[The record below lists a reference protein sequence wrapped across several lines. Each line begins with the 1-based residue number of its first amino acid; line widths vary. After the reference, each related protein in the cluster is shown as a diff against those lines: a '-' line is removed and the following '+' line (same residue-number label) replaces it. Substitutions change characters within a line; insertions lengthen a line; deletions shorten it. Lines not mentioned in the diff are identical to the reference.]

1 MTTFE
6 QREIARGSSVGTI
19 AIFLIVL
26 CALIGSLV
34 VLLAPPT
41 W

>member
-1 MTTFE
+1 MATFE
-6 QREIARGSSVGTI
+6 HRGAARQSTI
-19 AIFLIVL
+19 SAIVIFSIVF
-26 CALIGSLV
+26 CALVGSLV

>member
-1 MTTFE
+1 MATIE
-6 QREIARGSSVGTI
+6 QRGIARGSSVGTI
-19 AIFLIVL
+19 AIFLIAL